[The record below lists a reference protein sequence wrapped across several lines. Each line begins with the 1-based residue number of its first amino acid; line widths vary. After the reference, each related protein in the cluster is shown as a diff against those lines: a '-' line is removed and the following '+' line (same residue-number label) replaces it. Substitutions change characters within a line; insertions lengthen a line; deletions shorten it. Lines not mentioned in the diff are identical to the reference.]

1 MRTLRIRGI
10 ARREYIRSIE
20 WYDAQQP
27 GLGSSFS
34 RAVEVTIDELL
45 NGPERWPEIRLGV
58 RQAPVPDWPFTILY
72 RIHPRTIGVIAVFHT
87 SRDPQEWMDR
97 I

>member
-10 ARREYIRSIE
+10 ARREHIRSVD

-34 RAVEVTIDELL
+34 RAVEVAIDDLMS
-45 NGPERWPEIRLGV
+45 GPERWPEIRPGV

-72 RIHPRTIGVIAVFHT
+72 QIHPRTIGIVAIFHT